1 MYFINKTLEYIFLPS
16 CGVCGKLGEGYL
28 CAKCGKELENYEICA
43 RELLCG
49 LQTYNRVENH
59 KEVRNSDNNTD
70 NLEIEKENLK
80 ENAGSIEK
88 NKLISSILEFQAT
101 ADNEMNLKNIEKFH
115 VLKYKDLVRKLIIQ
129 YKFNDKSY
137 LYKTFCEFIV
147 KNKKAFD
154 FIKSYDIIIPV
165 PIHKKRMKERGYNQS
180 ELIAKEL
187 ARISQIKC
195 YTDILIKTK
204 NNKPQ
209 STLSGDLRKENTK
222 NVYKLIN
229 QEKINNKKVL
239 LFDDIY
245 TTGATAKECIKELEK
260 ANVKKISVMTLA
272 KD

>member
-43 RELLCG
+43 GELLCG
-49 LQTYNRVENH
+49 LQTYNKVEIQDT
-59 KEVRNSDNNTD
+59 RNN
-70 NLEIEKENLK
+70 
-80 ENAGSIEK
+80 
-88 NKLISSILEFQAT
+88 IS
-101 ADNEMNLKNIEKFH
+101 KIEKFH

-209 STLSGDLRKENTK
+209 STLSGDLRKENVK
-222 NVYKLIN
+222 NVYKLRN
-229 QEKINNKKVL
+229 QEKIKNKKVL
-239 LFDDIY
+239 LLDDIY
-245 TTGATAKECIKELEK
+245 TTGATVTECIKELQK
-260 ANVKKISVMTLA
+260 ANVEKIGIMTLA

>member
-1 MYFINKTLEYIFLPS
+1 MYFINKALEYIFLPS

-28 CAKCGKELENYEICA
+28 CEKCGKELEKYRVGV
-43 RELLCG
+43 RELLYESQ
-49 LQTYNRVENH
+49 LYNKVESY
-59 KEVRNSDNNTD
+59 KKVRNSDNNVN
-70 NLEIEKENLK
+70 NLEIEKYGD
-80 ENAGSIEK
+80 NADSIEIQHMR
-88 NKLISSILEFQAT
+88 NNT
-101 ADNEMNLKNIEKFH
+101 NRIEKFH
-115 VLKYKDLVRKLIIQ
+115 MLKYKDLVRKLIIQ
-129 YKFNDKSY
+129 YKFNDKAY
-137 LYKTFCEFIV
+137 LNKTFCEFII

-180 ELIAKEL
+180 KLIAKEL
-187 ARISQIKC
+187 ARIAQIKC
-195 YTDILIKTK
+195 YKDILIKTK

-209 STLSGDLRKENTK
+209 STLSGNLREENVK
-222 NVYKLIN
+222 NVYKLRN

-260 ANVKKISVMTLA
+260 ANVKKIGVMTLA